1 MAIKPGNLG
10 SKADPLPVPAAFAN
24 SMAAAIEAELNA
36 LLAADGLP
44 HLDIDNSPE
53 SRDRRRL
60 FAAISP
66 GLARHPAAHIA
77 AIRAQRPYYLQ
88 VSPNRHV
95 QGPYLPSTP
104 PF

>member
-60 FAAISP
+60 FAAISR
-66 GLARHPAAHIA
+66 GVVRHLADNLD
-77 AIRAQRPYYLQ
+77 AIRVQRLEDSQRSEEHTSELQ
-88 VSPNRHV
+88 SLMRTS
-95 QGPYLPSTP
+95 Y
-104 PF
+104 

>member
-10 SKADPLPVPAAFAN
+10 SRNDPLPVPAAFAN

-44 HLDIDNSPE
+44 QLDIDNTPE

-60 FAAISP
+60 FAAI
-66 GLARHPAAHIA
+66 ARGVVRHLHDNLD
-77 AIRAQRPYYLQ
+77 AIGVRRLDDSE
-88 VSPNRHV
+88 VSPTMQV
-95 QGPYLPSTP
+95 EGL
-104 PF
+104 